1 MPFLVFF
8 LLFAGDDL
16 PVLNIEKET
25 PQPDCWRKLCAQ
37 CAVGVCTCLCA
48 HVRKPT
54 TALCLLQLT
63 EETWWW
69 RQTLTCR
76 YSEQSVSVRTATDTH
91 THISLLFRV
100 LFLSWCFNSSVVQT
114 SALNG
119 NVFIKFGIAHLVEQA
134 SHMTKPYCR
143 GLGSSL
149 PRMLPMCY
157 HPHSLLPFL
166 SLTILTIN
174 IKKCQTYIY
183 TSLQIKY
190 YYLFFLKQALL
201 DTNRQSR
208 RFKTSLTLI
217 RVAV

>member
-1 MPFLVFF
+1 MLFHIGPLFITALDSWHVLIPSLMPFLVFF

-37 CAVGVCTCLCA
+37 CAVCVCTCLCA

-91 THISLLFRV
+91 THTFHSF
-100 LFLSWCFNSSVVQT
+100 F
-114 SALNG
+114 
-119 NVFIKFGIAHLVEQA
+119 A
-134 SHMTKPYCR
+134 SY
-143 GLGSSL
+143 
-149 PRMLPMCY
+149 
-157 HPHSLLPFL
+157 F
-166 SLTILTIN
+166 
-174 IKKCQTYIY
+174 
-183 TSLQIKY
+183 
-190 YYLFFLKQALL
+190 YL
-201 DTNRQSR
+201 DV
-208 RFKTSLTLI
+208 LI
-217 RVAV
+217 RVLCRPLHLMVMYS